1 MNDTI
6 HRHASLVAHST
17 YARLHELRAAVAAAL
32 MTLTALLLRR
42 GIPEMGTM
50 SELYR
55 LVTRPVLRLKPV
67 NCTVAPSRESSSEP
81 ISPAQAAATN
91 K

>member
-6 HRHASLVAHST
+6 HRHGSLVHHST
-17 YARLHELRAAVAAAL
+17 YARLQELRAAVAAAL

-50 SELYR
+50 SEL
-55 LVTRPVLRLKPV
+55 
-67 NCTVAPSRESSSEP
+67 
-81 ISPAQAAATN
+81 
-91 K
+91 